1 VLTAIQLDIG
11 ETAVLYEWGL
21 GDRISC
27 TDAEKKDCEGL
38 IEDLIALAVKVHEQG
53 LLSLEDDIK
62 EMPTGYLRTL
72 LQLGVH
78 GNSPE
83 VIRDI
88 MEKRLLVA
96 GLQGVA
102 LLRRLIE
109 LEFIIEIVRASDTA
123 TIRIK
128 LYGLL
133 DMDPDEVRVS

>member
-1 VLTAIQLDIG
+1 M
-11 ETAVLYEWGL
+11 LYEWSL
-21 GDRISC
+21 GDRVSC
-27 TDAEKKDCEGL
+27 TDAEKKDCEAL
-38 IEDLIALAVKVHEQG
+38 IEELIALSVKVHDQG
-53 LLSLEDDIK
+53 LLSLEDNIK
-62 EMPTGYLRTL
+62 AMPKGYLRTL

-88 MEKRLLVA
+88 MEKRLLVS
-96 GLQGVA
+96 GLRGVA

-128 LYGLL
+128 LYGLI
-133 DMDPDEVRVS
+133 DVDPDEVQTSKR

>member
-1 VLTAIQLDIG
+1 M
-11 ETAVLYEWGL
+11 LYEWGL
-21 GDRISC
+21 CDRVRC
-27 TDAEKKDCEGL
+27 TDAEKKECEVL
-38 IEDLIALAVKVHEQG
+38 IEELIALAVKVHEKG

-62 EMPTGYLRTL
+62 EMPKGYLRTL

-78 GNSPE
+78 GNPPE

-96 GLQGVA
+96 GLQGGE

-109 LEFIIEIVRASDTA
+109 LEFTIEIVRSSDTG

-133 DMDPDEVRVS
+133 DMDPDEVAVS

>member
-1 VLTAIQLDIG
+1 
-11 ETAVLYEWGL
+11 VLYEWGL
-21 GDRISC
+21 CDRVSC
-27 TDAEKKDCEGL
+27 TDAEKKDCEAL
-38 IEDLIALAVKVHEQG
+38 IEELVVLAKKVHEQG

-62 EMPTGYLRTL
+62 EMPKGYLRTL

-78 GNSPE
+78 ANSPE

-96 GLQGVA
+96 GLKGGA

-109 LEFIIEIVRASDTA
+109 LEFIVEIVRASDTG